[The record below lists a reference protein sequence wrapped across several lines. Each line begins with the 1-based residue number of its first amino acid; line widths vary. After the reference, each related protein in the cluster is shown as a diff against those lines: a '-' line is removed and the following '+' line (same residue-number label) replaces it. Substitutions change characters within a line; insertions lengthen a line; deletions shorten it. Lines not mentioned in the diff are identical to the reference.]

1 MTAPDDDTAAGSA
14 GRRRS
19 RRAVIRQI
27 AGRRI
32 IAEGLERNV
41 WTDLYFNAMTMSWP
55 AFVATLAT
63 AFVALN
69 FIFALIY
76 DLGEAPIANA
86 REGSFADLFFFS
98 VETTSTVG
106 YGDMHPQTL
115 YGHVVA
121 TAENFTGLLLL
132 AVMTGLVFA
141 RFSRPRARII
151 FAKYPVVTQHNGE
164 TTLMIRMAN
173 ARSNFIT
180 EATAKLWILSP
191 TVSEEGKL
199 WVGFER
205 LRLLKSENP
214 TFALSWSLFHP
225 IDEKSPLFGKDEDT
239 LSTSKINF
247 VVSIV
252 GFDEASGQIVHERD
266 VFTAQDVRFGHEYVD
281 FVWIDDQGLR
291 HIDYAKID
299 ATRPVPPS
307 AAGADDAPSSAPPMG
322 PAGGGHGEATATG
335 TEAGRKDKRNTSAPV
350 ATTESKT
357 PPEATRSRGVDHSR

>member
-1 MTAPDDDTAAGSA
+1 VTVPDDNAGAPST
-14 GRRRS
+14 GSLIPRGRRS
-19 RRAVIRQI
+19 RIRDF

-55 AFVATLAT
+55 AFVATLAA

-69 FIFALIY
+69 VVFALIY
-76 DLGEAPIANA
+76 GLGQAPIANA
-86 REGSFADLFFFS
+86 REGSLADLFFFS

-106 YGDMHPQTL
+106 YGDMHPQTI

-132 AVMTGLVFA
+132 AVMTGLVFS

-151 FAKYPVVTQHNGE
+151 FAKYPVVTQYNGE
-164 TTLMIRMAN
+164 TTLIFRMAN

-180 EATAKLWILSP
+180 EATAKLWTLSP
-191 TVSEEGKL
+191 TVSREGKPM
-199 WVGFER
+199 VGFDR

-214 TFALSWSLFHP
+214 TFALSWTLFHP
-225 IDEKSPLFGKDEDT
+225 IDEQSPLFGKDEDA
-239 LSTSKINF
+239 LAASEINF

-252 GFDEASGQIVHERD
+252 GFDEASGQTVRSRD

-281 FVWIDDQGLR
+281 FIWVDEQGLR
-291 HIDYAKID
+291 HIDYSKID
-299 ATRPVPPS
+299 ATRAVSTP
-307 AAGADDAPSSAPPMG
+307 AAEVDEAPSLE
-322 PAGGGHGEATATG
+322 PAED
-335 TEAGRKDKRNTSAPV
+335 R
-350 ATTESKT
+350 TTE
-357 PPEATRSRGVDHSR
+357 EERR

>member
-1 MTAPDDDTAAGSA
+1 MSAPDDRTASTDAP
-14 GRRRS
+14 GRRP
-19 RRAVIRQI
+19 RRPRPFVRDV

-41 WTDLYFNAMTMSWP
+41 WSDLYFNAMTMSWP
-55 AFVATLAT
+55 RFVATLAA

-69 FIFALIY
+69 FIFAVIY

-86 REGSFADLFFFS
+86 REGSLADLFFFS

-106 YGDMHPQTL
+106 YGDMHPQTIF
-115 YGHVVA
+115 GHVVA

-151 FAKYPVVTQHNGE
+151 FAKYPVVARHNGV
-164 TTLMIRMAN
+164 TTLVFRMAN

-180 EATAKLWILSP
+180 EATAKLWVLRP
-191 TVSEEGKL
+191 TVTEEGKRL
-199 WVGFER
+199 IGFEQM
-205 LRLLKSENP
+205 RLLRSENP
-214 TFALSWSLFHP
+214 TFALSWTLFHP
-225 IDEKSPLFGKDEDT
+225 IDEQSPLFGQDEDT
-239 LSTSKINF
+239 IGVSQMNF

-252 GFDEASGQIVHERD
+252 GFDEASGQIVRARD
-266 VFTAQDVRFGHEYVD
+266 VFAAQEVRFGQEYVD

-299 ATRPVPPS
+299 ATQPIAQATGDADEEPS
-307 AAGADDAPSSAPPMG
+307 RKPDMEQA
-322 PAGGGHGEATATG
+322 AGGGEATQDA
-335 TEAGRKDKRNTSAPV
+335 RR
-350 ATTESKT
+350 
-357 PPEATRSRGVDHSR
+357 